1 MNIAVT
7 GATGQL
13 GQLVINGLL
22 EKGGTSNKIIAVVR
36 DEKKAKPLAKRGVE
50 VRVAHYGDP
59 AALKN
64 AFAGVDR
71 LLLISSSEVGQ
82 RIEQHKNVI
91 DAAKAAGV
99 KRIAYTSAPKATTTS
114 LVVAPEHKATE
125 ENILQSGMEYTI
137 LRNNW
142 YTENYKDRV
151 ETAKKTGVVVSAA
164 GAGRVA
170 SATRADFAAGAVVVL
185 LGAGHAGKTYELG
198 GDHAWDFNELAE
210 TIGAII
216 GKPVVYKSVDAG
228 TLIENLKGAG
238 LDEGIAGFMAAVD
251 GNIAEGALSEV
262 TGELS
267 SLIGRPTTPLRKGL
281 EDAVSK

>member
-1 MNIAVT
+1 MKIAVT

-13 GQLVINGLL
+13 GQLVVNSLL
-22 EKGGTSNKIIAVVR
+22 EKGTSIKVIAVVR
-36 DEKKAKPLAKRGVE
+36 DEKKALPLVKRGAE

-59 AALKN
+59 AALKA
-64 AFAGVDR
+64 AFSGVDR

-91 DAAKAAGV
+91 NAAKAAGV
-99 KRIAYTSAPKATTTS
+99 KHIVYTSAPRATTTT
-114 LVVAPEHKATE
+114 LIIAPEHKATE

-142 YTENYKDRV
+142 YTENYKDQV
-151 ETAKKTGVVVSAA
+151 ETASKTGTIVSAA

-170 SATRADFAAGAVVVL
+170 SATRADFAAGAVAVL
-185 LGAGHAGKTYELG
+185 LGTGHEGKIYELG
-198 GDHAWDFNELAE
+198 GDYAWDYNELAE
-210 TIGAII
+210 TIEEII
-216 GKPVVYKSVDAG
+216 GKPVVYKAVDVG
-228 TLIENLKGAG
+228 TLIDILKSAG
-238 LDEGIAGFMAAVD
+238 LDEGMAGFFAALD

-267 SLIGRPTTPLRKGL
+267 RLIGRPTTSLRKGL
-281 EDAVSK
+281 KDTVS

>member
-13 GQLVINGLL
+13 GHLVVNGLL
-22 EKGGTSNKIIAVVR
+22 EKGPSNKVIAVAR
-36 DEKKAKPLAKRGVE
+36 DEKKAQPLAKRGVE

-59 AALKN
+59 AALKD

-82 RIEQHKNVI
+82 RIGQHKNVI

-99 KRIAYTSAPKATTTS
+99 KHIVYTSAPRATTTA
-114 LVVAPEHKATE
+114 LVIAPEHKATE
-125 ENILQSGMEYTI
+125 ENILQSGMDYTI

-151 ETAKKTGVVVSAA
+151 ETARKTGAVVAAA
-164 GAGRVA
+164 GTGRVA
-170 SATRADFAAGAVVVL
+170 SATRADFAAGAVAVL
-185 LGAGHAGKTYELG
+185 LGSGHEGKIYELS

-210 TIGAII
+210 TIGTII

-228 TLIENLKGAG
+228 TLIDNLKSAG

-262 TGELS
+262 TGDLS
-267 SLIGRPTTPLRKGL
+267 KLIGRPTTPLRKGL

>member
-1 MNIAVT
+1 MKIAVT

-13 GQLVINGLL
+13 GQLVVNGLL
-22 EKGGTSNKIIAVVR
+22 EKGTSIKVIAVVR
-36 DEKKAKPLAKRGVE
+36 DEKKALPLVKRGAE

-59 AALKN
+59 AALKA
-64 AFAGVDR
+64 AFSGVDR

-91 DAAKAAGV
+91 NAAKAAGV
-99 KRIAYTSAPKATTTS
+99 KHIVYTSAPRATTTT
-114 LVVAPEHKATE
+114 LIIAPEHKATE

-142 YTENYKDRV
+142 YTENYKDKV
-151 ETAKKTGVVVSAA
+151 ETASKTGTIVSAA

-170 SATRADFAAGAVVVL
+170 SATRADFAAGAVAVL
-185 LGAGHAGKTYELG
+185 LGTGHEGKVYELG
-198 GDHAWDFNELAE
+198 GDYAWDYNELAE
-210 TIGAII
+210 TIGEII
-216 GKPVVYKSVDAG
+216 GKPVVYKAVDVG
-228 TLIENLKGAG
+228 TLIDILKSAG
-238 LDEGIAGFMAAVD
+238 LDEGMAGFFAALD

-267 SLIGRPTTPLRKGL
+267 RLIGRPTTSLRKGL
-281 EDAVSK
+281 KDAVS

>member
-1 MNIAVT
+1 MKIAVT

-13 GQLVINGLL
+13 GQLVVNGLL
-22 EKGGTSNKIIAVVR
+22 EKGTSIKVIAVVR
-36 DEKKAKPLAKRGVE
+36 DEKKALPLVKRGAE

-59 AALKN
+59 AALKA
-64 AFAGVDR
+64 AFSGVDR

-91 DAAKAAGV
+91 NAAKAAGV
-99 KRIAYTSAPKATTTS
+99 KHIVYTSAPRATTTT
-114 LVVAPEHKATE
+114 LIIAPEHKATE

-142 YTENYKDRV
+142 YTENYKDKV
-151 ETAKKTGVVVSAA
+151 ETASKTGTIISAA

-170 SATRADFAAGAVVVL
+170 SATRADFAAGAVAVL
-185 LGAGHAGKTYELG
+185 LGTGHEGKIYELG
-198 GDHAWDFNELAE
+198 GDYAWDYNELAE
-210 TIGAII
+210 NIGEII
-216 GKPVVYKSVDAG
+216 GKPVVYKAVDAG
-228 TLIENLKGAG
+228 TLIDILKSAG
-238 LDEGIAGFMAAVD
+238 LDEGMAGFIAALD

-267 SLIGRPTTPLRKGL
+267 RLIGRPTTSLRKGL
-281 EDAVSK
+281 KDAVS

>member
-1 MNIAVT
+1 MKIAVT

-13 GQLVINGLL
+13 GQLVVNGLL
-22 EKGGTSNKIIAVVR
+22 EKGTSINVIAVVR
-36 DEKKAKPLAKRGVE
+36 DEKKALPLVKRGAE

-59 AALKN
+59 AALKA
-64 AFAGVDR
+64 AFSGVDR

-91 DAAKAAGV
+91 NAAKAAGV
-99 KRIAYTSAPKATTTS
+99 QHIVYTSAPRATTTT
-114 LVVAPEHKATE
+114 LIIAPEHKATE

-142 YTENYKDRV
+142 YTENYKDQV
-151 ETAKKTGVVVSAA
+151 ETASKTGTIVSAA

-170 SATRADFAAGAVVVL
+170 SATRADFAAGTVVVL
-185 LGAGHAGKTYELG
+185 LGTGHEGKVYEFG
-198 GDHAWDFNELAE
+198 GDYAWDYNELAV
-210 TIGAII
+210 TIGEII
-216 GKPVVYKSVDAG
+216 GKPVVYKAVDAG
-228 TLIENLKGAG
+228 TLINILKGAG
-238 LDEGIAGFMAAVD
+238 LDEGTAGFIAALD

-267 SLIGRPTTPLRKGL
+267 RLIGRPTTSLRKGL
-281 EDAVSK
+281 KDAVS

>member
-1 MNIAVT
+1 MKIAVT

-13 GQLVINGLL
+13 GQLVVNGLL
-22 EKGGTSNKIIAVVR
+22 EKGTSIKVIAVVR
-36 DEKKAKPLAKRGVE
+36 DEKKALPLVKRGAE

-59 AALKN
+59 AALKA
-64 AFAGVDR
+64 AFSGVDR

-91 DAAKAAGV
+91 NAAKAAGV
-99 KRIAYTSAPKATTTS
+99 KHIVYTSAPRATTTT
-114 LVVAPEHKATE
+114 LIIAPEHKATE

-142 YTENYKDRV
+142 YTENYKDQV
-151 ETAKKTGVVVSAA
+151 ETASKTGTIVSAA

-170 SATRADFAAGAVVVL
+170 SATRADFAAGAVAVL
-185 LGAGHAGKTYELG
+185 LITGHEGKIYELG
-198 GDHAWDFNELAE
+198 GDYAWDYNELAE
-210 TIGAII
+210 SIGEII
-216 GKPVVYKSVDAG
+216 GKPVVYKAVDAG
-228 TLIENLKGAG
+228 TLIDILKSAG
-238 LDEGIAGFMAAVD
+238 LDEGMAGFIAALD

-267 SLIGRPTTPLRKGL
+267 RLIGRPTTSLRKGL
-281 EDAVSK
+281 KDAVS

>member
-13 GQLVINGLL
+13 GQRVVNGLL
-22 EKGGTSNKIIAVVR
+22 EKGSSNKIIAVVR
-36 DEKKAKPLAKRGVE
+36 DKKKALPLDKRGAE

-59 AALKN
+59 AALKA
-64 AFAGVDR
+64 AFSGVDR
-71 LLLISSSEVGQ
+71 LLLISSSEVGK
-82 RIEQHKNVI
+82 RTEQHKNVI

-99 KRIAYTSAPKATTTS
+99 KHIAYTSAPRATATA

-125 ENILQSGMEYTI
+125 ENILQSGMKYTI

-151 ETAKKTGVVVSAA
+151 ETAKKTGAVVAAA

-170 SATRADFAAGAVVVL
+170 SATRADYAAGAVAVL
-185 LGAGHAGKTYELG
+185 LGTGHEGRIYELG
-198 GDHAWDFNELAE
+198 GDSAWDFNELAE
-210 TIGAII
+210 TIGVII
-216 GKPVVYKSVDAG
+216 GKPVVYKSVDVP
-228 TLIENLKGAG
+228 TLIGILKGAG
-238 LDEGIAGFMAAVD
+238 LDEGLAGFMAAVD

-267 SLIGRPTTPLRKGL
+267 KLIGRPTTPLKKGL
-281 EDAVSK
+281 EDAIQK

>member
-1 MNIAVT
+1 MKIAVT

-13 GQLVINGLL
+13 GQLVVNGLL
-22 EKGGTSNKIIAVVR
+22 EKGTSIKVIAVVR
-36 DEKKAKPLAKRGVE
+36 DEKKALPLVKRGAE

-59 AALKN
+59 AALKA
-64 AFAGVDR
+64 AFSGVDR

-91 DAAKAAGV
+91 NAAKEAGV
-99 KRIAYTSAPKATTTS
+99 KHIVYTSAPRATTTT
-114 LVVAPEHKATE
+114 LIIAPEHKATE

-142 YTENYKDRV
+142 YTENYKDQV
-151 ETAKKTGVVVSAA
+151 ETASKTGTIVSAA

-170 SATRADFAAGAVVVL
+170 SATRADFAAGAVAVL
-185 LGAGHAGKTYELG
+185 LITGHEGKIYELG
-198 GDHAWDFNELAE
+198 GDYAWDYNELAE
-210 TIGAII
+210 SIGEII
-216 GKPVVYKSVDAG
+216 GKPVVYKAVDAG
-228 TLIENLKGAG
+228 TLIDILKSAG
-238 LDEGIAGFMAAVD
+238 LDEGMAGFIAALD

-267 SLIGRPTTPLRKGL
+267 RLIGRPTTSLRKGL
-281 EDAVSK
+281 KDAVS

>member
-1 MNIAVT
+1 MKIAVT

-13 GQLVINGLL
+13 GQLVVNGLL
-22 EKGGTSNKIIAVVR
+22 EKSTSIKIIAVVR
-36 DEKKAKPLAKRGVE
+36 DEKKALPLVKRGAE

-59 AALKN
+59 AALKA
-64 AFAGVDR
+64 AFSGVDR

-91 DAAKAAGV
+91 NAAKAAGV
-99 KRIAYTSAPKATTTS
+99 KHIVYTSAPRATTTT
-114 LVVAPEHKATE
+114 LILAPEHKATE

-142 YTENYKDRV
+142 YTENYKDKV
-151 ETAKKTGVVVSAA
+151 ETASKTGTIVSAA

-170 SATRADFAAGAVVVL
+170 SATRADFAAGAVAVL
-185 LGAGHAGKTYELG
+185 LGTGHEGKVYELG
-198 GDHAWDFNELAE
+198 GDYAWDYNELAE
-210 TIGAII
+210 TIGEII
-216 GKPVVYKSVDAG
+216 GKPVVYKAVDAG
-228 TLIENLKGAG
+228 TLIDILKSAG
-238 LDEGIAGFMAAVD
+238 LDEGMAGFSAALD

-267 SLIGRPTTPLRKGL
+267 RLIGRPTTSLRKGL
-281 EDAVSK
+281 KDAVS

>member
-1 MNIAVT
+1 MKIAVT

-13 GQLVINGLL
+13 GQLVVNGLL
-22 EKGGTSNKIIAVVR
+22 EKSTSIKIIAVVR
-36 DEKKAKPLAKRGVE
+36 DEKKALPLVKRGAE

-59 AALKN
+59 AALKA
-64 AFAGVDR
+64 AFSGVDR

-91 DAAKAAGV
+91 NAAKAAGV
-99 KRIAYTSAPKATTTS
+99 KHIVYTSAPRATTTT
-114 LVVAPEHKATE
+114 LILAPEHKATE

-142 YTENYKDRV
+142 YTENYKDKV
-151 ETAKKTGVVVSAA
+151 ETASKTGTIVSAA

-170 SATRADFAAGAVVVL
+170 SATRADFAAGAVAVL
-185 LGAGHAGKTYELG
+185 LGTGHEGKIYELG
-198 GDHAWDFNELAE
+198 GDYAWDYNELAE
-210 TIGAII
+210 TIGEII
-216 GKPVVYKSVDAG
+216 GKPVVYKAVDAG
-228 TLIENLKGAG
+228 TLIDILKSAG
-238 LDEGIAGFMAAVD
+238 LDEGMAGFSAALD

-267 SLIGRPTTPLRKGL
+267 RLIGRPTTSLRKGL
-281 EDAVSK
+281 KDAVS

>member
-1 MNIAVT
+1 MKIAVT
-7 GATGQL
+7 GATGKL
-13 GQLVINGLL
+13 GQLVVNGLL
-22 EKGGTSNKIIAVVR
+22 EKNPSNKIIAVVR
-36 DEKKAKPLAKRGVE
+36 DQKKAQPLVKRGVE
-50 VRVAHYGDP
+50 ARVAHYGDP
-59 AALKN
+59 VALKA
-64 AFAGVDR
+64 AFSGVDR

-82 RIEQHKNVI
+82 RTGQHKNVI

-99 KRIAYTSAPKATTTS
+99 KHIAYTSAPRATTTA

-125 ENILQSGMEYTI
+125 ENILQSGMKYTI

-151 ETAKKTGVVVSAA
+151 ETARKTGTVVAAA

-170 SATRADFAAGAVVVL
+170 SATRADYAAGAVEVL
-185 LGAGHAGKTYELG
+185 LGTGHEGKIYELS

-210 TIGAII
+210 TIGEII
-216 GKPVVYKSVDAG
+216 GKPVEYKSVDAG
-228 TLIENLKGAG
+228 TLIDILKGAG
-238 LDEGIAGFMAAVD
+238 FNEGVAGFMAAVD

-262 TGELS
+262 TGDLS
-267 SLIGRPTTPLRKGL
+267 RLIGRPTTPLKKGL